1 MKDVNQNSNSTKQIS
16 GKLSEMVKQIFDKSG
31 ITARWNSFDANVHL
45 EKSSLE
51 SENAVKPNKKGD
63 YDSMIGK
70 RIDKEILIKRNDHT
84 IEAVNDTDQ
93 DISEYNKGIPL
104 LSSAINDPELADE
117 NDSIGLKNNI
127 MYDNTKEQ
135 SVETYAGIK
144 DDFIEKEDNLDDN
157 IVEIMNAVR
166 NEDALHFD
174 HTKIKQYERAEQAN
188 NNNIEVVE
196 EAITKD
202 QPDDLLDTSKLN
214 DDKTPSNSEI
224 KDDDLLK
231 NHITMDDDN
240 WIDCSD
246 NEENQPPPNQAAA
259 KTSQSNLK
267 DKYEDSSHSRIEIM
281 PF

>member
-1 MKDVNQNSNSTKQIS
+1 MKDVNQNSNSTQQIS
-16 GKLSEMVKQIFDKSG
+16 GKLSEMVKEIFDKSG
-31 ITARWNSFDANVHL
+31 IIARWNSFDANVHL
-45 EKSSLE
+45 EKPSAE
-51 SENAVKPNKKGD
+51 SENAIKPKKKED
-63 YDSMIGK
+63 CDFRIGK
-70 RIDKEILIKRNDHT
+70 RVDKEILIKRNDHT

-93 DISEYNKGIPL
+93 DIAEYNKGIPL
-104 LSSAINDPELADE
+104 LSSAINDPELADK

-144 DDFIEKEDNLDDN
+144 DDFIEKKDNLDDN
-157 IVEIMNAVR
+157 IDEIMNVER

-174 HTKIKQYERAEQAN
+174 HTKIKQYERAETAN
-188 NNNIEVVE
+188 NDNIEVIE

-214 DDKTPSNSEI
+214 DDAALSNSEI

-231 NHITMDDDN
+231 NLITDDDN

-259 KTSQSNLK
+259 RTSKSNLR